1 MHRSD
6 RRRSKIR
13 QRRTRRGIGAAVA
26 CVALVG
32 LVLGGLLPAGAEE
45 SEPVV
50 DEPTTTT
57 STTLAE
63 PPIET
68 STEPPAADT
77 PLVAAAEVTPPA
89 GDQQVIALAET
100 INLNQTPPI
109 SAGESSCLPD
119 GANDIQ
125 DIPEGQMIWH
135 FVLTNAESVNGIDS
149 ESDAGYPADMISALT
164 LDFGADSFTVVQTK
178 ITGIF
183 HWWVQTD
190 EDATLAAASVTNV
203 VPKPNGNTV
212 LNLSHCEFGDGSLTV
227 DKVVV
232 GTPAGDP
239 TFTIN
244 VECDTDPAIDVDLTF
259 DASGNLDPDTQDAT
273 FDDLPW
279 GTECTVE
286 EVSPPADAQVTYT
299 LDGAPVVAPATFTVT
314 GSGHEFAVEVTNT
327 FGEAATGSISVEKAI
342 DDEFGDPT
350 LGDEYDVQ
358 VVCFDGDTEV
368 FDQTVT
374 LTYDSKMSHTFTG
387 IPIPSSCTV
396 TEVSLPVTATL
407 VSYSPHGDDPDD
419 PTTPPVIDLDGEID
433 TASVTITN
441 AYSDVGGEFTGS
453 VDVAKRV
460 LGGPP
465 AEGTEFVINIRCIGV
480 TVDIDQNITLRYSDK
495 LTDSL
500 SFNAPSVETVTCTV
514 KEVSPLGG
522 AVKASVSPNGG
533 VVVLTVSAPAA
544 DVEVTNDY
552 GDPEVQ
558 VGGTSVQSLP
568 FTGSTANVLVTT
580 AAVLLAAGTALWF
593 VTRRRRSA
601 SRLA

>member
-1 MHRSD
+1 
-6 RRRSKIR
+6 
-13 QRRTRRGIGAAVA
+13 VA
-26 CVALVG
+26 SVALVG

-57 STTLAE
+57 SSTLAE

-68 STEPPAADT
+68 PTDPPAADEL
-77 PLVAAAEVTPPA
+77 LVAAAEATPPA
-89 GDQQVIALAET
+89 GNQQVVALAET
-100 INLNQTPPI
+100 VDLHQTPPI
-109 SAGESSCLPD
+109 SAGESSCLPPE
-119 GANDIQ
+119 GENDIQ

-135 FVLTNAESVNGIDS
+135 FILTNTTSVNGVTS
-149 ESDAGYPADMISALT
+149 EGDAGYPADMISALT
-164 LDFGADSFTVVQTK
+164 LDFGGDSFTVVQTK
-178 ITGIF
+178 IVGIF

-203 VPKPNGNTV
+203 EPELAGNGNPKTPNF
-212 LNLSHCEFGDGSLTV
+212 NLSHCEFGDGSLTV
-227 DKVVV
+227 DKAVV

-279 GTECTVE
+279 GTECAVE
-286 EVSPPADAQVTYT
+286 EVNPPAAAEVTYT
-299 LDGAPVVAPATFTVT
+299 LDGAPVSAPATFTVT
-314 GSGHEFAVEVTNT
+314 GSGHEFAVVVTNT
-327 FGEAATGSISVEKAI
+327 FGEDATGSISVEKAI

-358 VVCFDGDTEV
+358 VVCLDGDIEV

-374 LTYDSKMSHTFTG
+374 LTYDTKMTHTFTD
-387 IPIPSSCTV
+387 IPVPSSCTV

-419 PTTPPVIDLDGEID
+419 PTTPPVIDLDGETD

-441 AYSDVGGEFTGS
+441 AYSEVGGEFTGS

-465 AEGTEFVINIRCIGV
+465 AEGTEFVVNVRCIGV

-495 LTDSL
+495 LADSL
-500 SFNAPSVETVTCTV
+500 SFNAPSLETVTCTV

-544 DVEVTNDY
+544 DVVVTNDY

-568 FTGSTANVLVTT
+568 FTGSTTNVLVTT
-580 AAVLLAAGTALWF
+580 AAVLLAAGATLWF
-593 VTRRRRSA
+593 VTRRRRTA
-601 SRLA
+601 SGLA